1 VTPIHHIDPS
11 RSTSTLLTRDALP
24 KGIHPSAIL
33 LCALGMFGL
42 GGYVYSS
49 VGGAFVY
56 ASPPSPPPASII
68 STPVKSPAPQ
78 AQAPKT
84 APPTAAPPTAAP
96 PTAAPPTAAPPTR
109 SSDPSSPEASPPS
122 SKLKTPKEDVII
134 RSGEIQWTA
143 DDVIKA
149 LSRFHL
155 WLRWSRS
162 DPPSVD
168 ALKDSRNLRQTM
180 IKAIEREV
188 LIREATAR
196 LPSPTPGTLRAWVIE
211 KVPGTVRPSTEGL
224 EDYVRGRLKLLPK
237 TPIDDFWRSSEEM
250 YMIDQLRIDLI
261 KNLDEAEAQREW
273 RRRGEKVRAW
283 FIQVPRVPSSLEISR
298 GIKKYRDDLQAYYEK
313 NAALFSQPVRLLA
326 LPFWIKGGR
335 TEMHRVQAKNVRDRL
350 ADGTP
355 AQELFAQFPQLTQG
369 GMKTLKKRGIP
380 KRTKLKEGAIT
391 PLRLARNGWTFYQI
405 KRVYASYTRSIKEI
419 SVQREI
425 SAAILRAKDD
435 LPEARRLAED
445 ARRRLSAIA
454 IGSEAELR
462 AWTKRERARFK
473 QPQPFSNSLN
483 QVIPQLGKAPE
494 LHDLLFTLREG
505 SVTPVIKVRQN
516 YVVARLIERKSR
528 EKTWAEA
535 RLNFMPRWR
544 DENNPKVLDQWLS
557 KTLKDQPRWVS
568 SSGLKS
574 LDIDALRPKPQ
585 PIPNLEKVL
594 NKEIKGDRDQMK
606 SPDDKRDG
614 RDGKTDTK
622 TSPNAPHK
630 E

>member
-1 VTPIHHIDPS
+1 M
-11 RSTSTLLTRDALP
+11 
-24 KGIHPSAIL
+24 SAML
-33 LCALGMFGL
+33 LCGLGMYGVGIYFYSL
-42 GGYVYSS
+42 IGGVPLY
-49 VGGAFVY
+49 A
-56 ASPPSPPPASII
+56 ASPPPVVTPPVISP
-68 STPVKSPAPQ
+68 PVKSPAPQ
-78 AQAPKT
+78 AQAPKSIASPST
-84 APPTAAPPTAAP
+84 ADTPQALSPV
-96 PTAAPPTAAPPTR
+96 
-109 SSDPSSPEASPPS
+109 PSSPPSPPS
-122 SKLKTPKEDVII
+122 PSTLKVSREDVII

-143 DDVIKA
+143 DDVIEA

-162 DPPSVD
+162 DVPSID
-168 ALKDSRNLRQTM
+168 ALEDARTLRQTM

-196 LPSPTPGTLRAWVIE
+196 LLSPTPDVLRAWVIE
-211 KVPGTVRPSTEGL
+211 KIPGTVRPSTQGL
-224 EDYVRGRLKLLPK
+224 EDYIRGRLTLLPNA
-237 TPIDDFWRSSEEM
+237 PIDDFWRASREM
-250 YMIDQLRIDLI
+250 YMIDQLRVHLI
-261 KNLDEAEAQREW
+261 KNLDESEAEREW

-298 GIKKYRDDLQAYYEK
+298 GIKKYHDELKVYYDK

-335 TEMHRVQAKNVRDRL
+335 TEVHRVRAKTARDQL
-350 ADGTP
+350 ADGAP
-355 AQELFAQFPQLTQG
+355 VQELFAQFPQLTQG

-380 KRTKLKEGAIT
+380 KGTELKEGAIT

-405 KRVYASYTRSIKEI
+405 KRVYASYRRSMKEI
-419 SVQREI
+419 SVRREI
-425 SAAILRAKDD
+425 SAAILRSKDD

-445 ARRRLSAIA
+445 ARRRLSTIS
-454 IGSEAELR
+454 IGAEEELR

-494 LHDLLFTLREG
+494 LHDLLFTLKEG
-505 SVTPVIKVRQN
+505 AVTPVIKVRQN

-528 EKTWAEA
+528 EKTWAKA

-544 DENNPKVLDQWLS
+544 DEKNPRVLDEWLS
-557 KTLKDQPRWVS
+557 KALKDQPRWVS

-574 LDIDALRPKPQ
+574 LDIDALRPQPQ
-585 PIPNLEKVL
+585 PLPNLEKIL
-594 NKEIKGDRDQMK
+594 SKEIKDDRVQME
-606 SPDDKRDG
+606 PLGDG
-614 RDGKTDTK
+614 RDRKIDTN
-622 TSPNAPHK
+622 TVPNAPHK